1 MCCNVKF
8 EEQPRQPHFRSA
20 FRGAGV
26 LNFFFRMRFARTI
39 YRQYERN
46 SSHCLDNITDHTDV
60 SVELI
65 HSVQYQFPNSD
76 ACNLPNGVAPQIVND
91 SGV

>member
-8 EEQPRQPHFRSA
+8 ESSPGNLIFVAHF
-20 FRGAGV
+20 GV
-26 LNFFFRMRFARTI
+26 RECRFFFRMRFARTN
-39 YRQYERN
+39 YQQCERN
-46 SSHCLDNITDHTDV
+46 SSHCLDNITGHTDV

-65 HSVQYQFPNSD
+65 YSVQYQFPNSD